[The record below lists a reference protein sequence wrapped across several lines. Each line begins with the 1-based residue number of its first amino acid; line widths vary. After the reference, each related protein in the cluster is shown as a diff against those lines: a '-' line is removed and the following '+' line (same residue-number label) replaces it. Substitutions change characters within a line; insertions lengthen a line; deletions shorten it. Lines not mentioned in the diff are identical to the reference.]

1 MDPSKLQ
8 AFMAQPS
15 GSVTN
20 AALLPS
26 NSRQAKRLLVHNI
39 PPSATEESVINFF
52 NLHLNGLNVT
62 EGSDPCIS
70 AVISKDRSFVLVE
83 FKAPTDATM
92 ALTYDG
98 LSMDEDITMI
108 GNGMPD
114 KVGLN
119 IRRPQDYIVPGSAES
134 TGEPGVVSS
143 VVPDT
148 PNKISISNIPEF
160 IDERQLQELLVAFG
174 ELRAFI
180 LVKDTGTDQS
190 RVE

>member
-15 GSVTN
+15 GTVTN

-83 FKAPTDATM
+83 FKSPTDATM
-92 ALTYDG
+92 ALTYDE
-98 LSMDEDITMI
+98 LSMDEDITMS

-114 KVGLN
+114 KSGLS
-119 IRRPQDYIVPGSAES
+119 IRRPQDYIVPGSTES